1 MLRNA
6 FRLCVLSVAVAWLWV
21 SLAHADD
28 KKAGDKPKD
37 GKIVLVIDAS
47 KLPPGLLKQLLPY
60 AERPSTE
67 KAEGKPK
74 HAETKAKPPAK
85 AAVAEAK
92 KPNIVQVDLNKLSP
106 DLAKRLKAE
115 LSLGKPK
122 KDDDDDDDRGGKGK
136 AKKDDDRPGAGA
148 KGKKHSDDDD
158 DDKGK
163 ARGRKDKKDK
173 DDGEGKRSQK
183 RDDD

>member
-6 FRLCVLSVAVAWLWV
+6 FRLCVLSVAVVWLWV
-21 SLAHADD
+21 GLAHADD

-74 HAETKAKPPAK
+74 HPETKAKPPAK

-122 KDDDDDDDRGGKGK
+122 KDDDDRGGKGK

-163 ARGRKDKKDK
+163 ARGRKNKKDK
-173 DDGEGKRSQK
+173 ADGEGKRSQK

>member
-122 KDDDDDDDRGGKGK
+122 KDDDDRGGKGK

>member
-21 SLAHADD
+21 GLAHADD

-85 AAVAEAK
+85 AAVAETK

-122 KDDDDDDDRGGKGK
+122 KDDDDRGGKGK

-158 DDKGK
+158 DDKGE

>member
-6 FRLCVLSVAVAWLWV
+6 FRLCVLSVAVVWLWV
-21 SLAHADD
+21 GLAHADD

-92 KPNIVQVDLNKLSP
+92 KPNIVQVDLNKLSRIWP
-106 DLAKRLKAE
+106 NGSRPNCRLANRKKMTTTAAARESEKRTMIGPEQVL
-115 LSLGKPK
+115 
-122 KDDDDDDDRGGKGK
+122 KGK
-136 AKKDDDRPGAGA
+136 STRMMTMMTRVKLGAE
-148 KGKKHSDDDD
+148 KQ
-158 DDKGK
+158 
-163 ARGRKDKKDK
+163 
-173 DDGEGKRSQK
+173 EGQS
-183 RDDD
+183 

>member
-21 SLAHADD
+21 GLAHADD

-74 HAETKAKPPAK
+74 HPETKAKPPAK

-122 KDDDDDDDRGGKGK
+122 KDDDDRGGKGK

>member
-21 SLAHADD
+21 GLAHADD

-74 HAETKAKPPAK
+74 HPETKAKPPAK

-122 KDDDDDDDRGGKGK
+122 KDDDDRGGKGK

-158 DDKGK
+158 DGKGK

>member
-6 FRLCVLSVAVAWLWV
+6 FRLCVLSVAVVWLWV
-21 SLAHADD
+21 GLAHADD

-74 HAETKAKPPAK
+74 HPETKAKPPAK

-122 KDDDDDDDRGGKGK
+122 KDDDDRGGKGK

>member
-21 SLAHADD
+21 GLAHADD

-122 KDDDDDDDRGGKGK
+122 KDDDDRGGKGK
-136 AKKDDDRPGAGA
+136 AKKDDDRPGASA

>member
-6 FRLCVLSVAVAWLWV
+6 FCLCGLSVAVTWLWV
-21 SLAHADD
+21 GLAHADD
-28 KKAGDKPKD
+28 KKTGDKPKD

-47 KLPPGLLKQLLPY
+47 KVPPGLLKQLLPY
-60 AERPSTE
+60 AERPSAE

-122 KDDDDDDDRGGKGK
+122 KDDE
-136 AKKDDDRPGAGA
+136 
-148 KGKKHSDDDD
+148 

-173 DDGEGKRSQK
+173 DDSQGKRSQK

>member
-21 SLAHADD
+21 GLAHADD

-122 KDDDDDDDRGGKGK
+122 KDDDDRGGKGK

-158 DDKGK
+158 DGKGK

>member
-6 FRLCVLSVAVAWLWV
+6 FRLCVLSVAVVWLWV
-21 SLAHADD
+21 GLAHADD

-122 KDDDDDDDRGGKGK
+122 KDDDDRGGKGK

-158 DDKGK
+158 DGKGK

>member
-6 FRLCVLSVAVAWLWV
+6 FRLCVLSVAVVWLWV
-21 SLAHADD
+21 GLAHADD

-74 HAETKAKPPAK
+74 HPETKAKPPAK

-122 KDDDDDDDRGGKGK
+122 KDDDDRGGKGK
-136 AKKDDDRPGAGA
+136 AKKDEDRPGAGA

>member
-6 FRLCVLSVAVAWLWV
+6 FRLFVLSVSVVWLWV
-21 SLAHADD
+21 GLAHADD

-74 HAETKAKPPAK
+74 HPETKAKPPAK

-122 KDDDDDDDRGGKGK
+122 KDDDDRGGKGK

>member
-21 SLAHADD
+21 GLAHADD

-122 KDDDDDDDRGGKGK
+122 KDDDDRGGKGK
-136 AKKDDDRPGAGA
+136 AKKDDDRPGASA

-163 ARGRKDKKDK
+163 ARGRKNKKDK

>member
-1 MLRNA
+1 
-6 FRLCVLSVAVAWLWV
+6 VAWLWV
-21 SLAHADD
+21 GLAHADD

-122 KDDDDDDDRGGKGK
+122 KDDDDRGGKGK

-158 DDKGK
+158 DGKGK